1 MMINLFVFTGRVA
14 SSVKFKYRENGE
26 AFARFVMA
34 VPRVSNKEMVPDF
47 LTISAF
53 GKLAEACNNNLI
65 KGRRINVQGSVH
77 QNTYVDKKTNETK
90 YFLNFNA
97 SFVEFAD
104 NRPVDLPNYSSTD
117 AAALS
122 AVTYDMNTTDLED
135 LTDDDL
141 PW

>member
-47 LTISAF
+47 LTISVF

-104 NRPVDLPNYSSTD
+104 NRPVDLPNYSSADT
-117 AAALS
+117 AALS

>member
-47 LTISAF
+47 LTISVF

-77 QNTYVDKKTNETK
+77 QNIYVDKKTNETK